1 MSTTNTR
8 TESGTAADSRSE
20 FSTGAGK
27 SKSGF
32 DVRSASEIPAGDDEN
47 CIAASGPSAFES
59 SLEREARLFTAK
71 SKSSDGDGRRPL
83 RILIC
88 DLEFIFDHERHA
100 AYVDAEGDD
109 AERKLRWVFHR
120 IAAAAWIVM
129 RFDPRS
135 DLPII
140 EEAQTIARDGAD
152 ERGIVSALFDAMMR
166 HPDAI
171 VTTWGGE
178 YKDMPVLRRCAGE
191 FGMSLPNQLRNLHP
205 HANERIDLCAA
216 TSVLAT
222 SMHLPE
228 YAYATGIPCKPW
240 PAKHIGALVVR
251 GDWKS
256 VQEQALADVL
266 TTSVISLRH
275 LASHGN
281 INCHPQRSLSV
292 IAEAAG
298 KAMPSSQFVRNTFAP
313 WSRQQVAASRLK
325 GTIIRAA

>member
-1 MSTTNTR
+1 MTTTNPR
-8 TESGTAADSRSE
+8 IGSGNAADSRSE

-27 SKSGF
+27 STSGF
-32 DVRSASEIPAGDDEN
+32 DVGSASEISAGDDQN
-47 CIAASGPSAFES
+47 CIAASGPSAFET

-83 RILIC
+83 RILVC
-88 DLEFIFDHERHA
+88 DLEFIFDHERHT

-120 IAAAAWIVM
+120 VAATAWMVM
-129 RFDPRS
+129 RFDPGC
-135 DLPII
+135 DVPVI
-140 EEAQTIARDGAD
+140 EDAQTIARDDAD

-166 HPDAI
+166 YPDAI

-178 YKDMPVLRRCAGE
+178 FKDLPVLRRCAGD
-191 FGMSLPNQLRNLHP
+191 FGLLLPNQLRNLHP
-205 HANERIDLCAA
+205 QANERIDLCAA
-216 TSVLAT
+216 TSVLAA

-228 YAYATGIPCKPW
+228 YAYAVGIPTKPW
-240 PAKHIGALVVR
+240 PAKYIGTLVVR

-256 VQEQALADVL
+256 VREQALADVL

-275 LASHGN
+275 LASHGI
-281 INCHPQRSLSV
+281 INCHPPRSLSV

-298 KAMPSSQFVRNTFAP
+298 KAMPTSQFVRNTFAP

-325 GTIIRAA
+325 GNIIRAA